1 MVQPS
6 SQILNHQQLLPGDGE
21 CLKACRPMQVVER
34 ARREDLQKKIRY
46 EVSYIKN
53 KKGKVII
60 DRRFNTASLMNLYLG
75 QGTVEEQGVSWNPDD
90 PNRLSFQLPG
100 THPTPTCSTHGQC
113 TLSLVIAASVH
124 LTLLSLD
131 CLRAP
136 ALGNIPVEVDSHK
149 GHIYI
154 SWDQCC

>member
-1 MVQPS
+1 
-6 SQILNHQQLLPGDGE
+6 
-21 CLKACRPMQVVER
+21 MQVVER

-53 KKGKVII
+53 KKGKIII

-100 THPTPTCSTHGQC
+100 ALDPK
-113 TLSLVIAASVH
+113 LIASVFDVV
-124 LTLLSLD
+124 TYY
-131 CLRAP
+131 
-136 ALGNIPVEVDSHK
+136 G
-149 GHIYI
+149 
-154 SWDQCC
+154 